1 MLKATSSV
9 SSAKICSGVPIA
21 RLSSV
26 GMIEPSIEFSI
37 GTQAN
42 SALPS
47 RTASSAA
54 IVLSTGSGR
63 QAPAA
68 ACGTRPA
75 PVICRSAASVKVP
88 AGPRYAMLA
97 TTETLSV
104 VGLAPRDRLELSK
117 AYLT

>member
-21 RLSSV
+21 RPSSV

-42 SALPS
+42 SAAPS

-54 IVLSTGSGR
+54 IVLSTGSSC
-63 QAPAA
+63 PA
-68 ACGTRPA
+68 
-75 PVICRSAASVKVP
+75 SAAVARNQAGSGHLQQRRFGE
-88 AGPRYAMLA
+88 GPRR
-97 TTETLSV
+97 TE
-104 VGLAPRDRLELSK
+104 VGDAGHDRNPIGS
-117 AYLT
+117 